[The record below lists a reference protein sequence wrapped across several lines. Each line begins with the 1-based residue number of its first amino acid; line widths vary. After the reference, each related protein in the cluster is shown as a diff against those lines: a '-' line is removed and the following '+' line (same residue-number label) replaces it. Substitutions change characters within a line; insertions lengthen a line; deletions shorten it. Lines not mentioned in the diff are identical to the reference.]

1 MAGADYEEQS
11 GELVFEQGVTK
22 RQIQVEI
29 TDDGTYE
36 KEEQVAAHTTHHS
49 PVTTYYLL
57 LTTHYL
63 PLTAYHLLS
72 TTYHSLLT
80 THYLPLTANP
90 TDCLRTCVPAY
101 LHTCYV
107 AVPHRAHRGRG
118 GRRLLARRQRGLRR
132 AHPLRRRA
140 P

>member
-36 KEEQVAAHTTHHS
+36 KEEQAESSAQYV
-49 PVTTYYLL
+49 
-57 LTTHYL
+57 
-63 PLTAYHLLS
+63 PLTAYHSLS

-80 THYLPLTANP
+80 THYLPLT
-90 TDCLRTCVPAY
+90 TYHSQSTTY
-101 LHTCYV
+101 HS
-107 AVPHRAHRGRG
+107 
-118 GRRLLARRQRGLRR
+118 LLTT
-132 AHPLRRRA
+132 HC
-140 P
+140 